1 MKMKTMNSAFNSN
14 TEIALRILLSL
25 YASEENLSVDEL
37 VILDFV
43 TIYAKDFGI
52 KTYNLHGDNKS
63 KESEFAARRQQVKE
77 AIRFLVTQDY
87 VDVEEAENGFLFSIN
102 ANGTALCDSM
112 ESTYAADYTAAAIKA
127 AEYAKTHGLETVLSD
142 INRKALDFHKEGK
155 K

>member
-1 MKMKTMNSAFNSN
+1 MKMTSNAFNSN

-25 YASEENLSVDEL
+25 YASEESLSVDEL

-52 KTYNLHGDNKS
+52 SSYNLHGENKS

-87 VDVEEAENGFLFSIN
+87 IDVEEAETGFLFSIN
-102 ANGTALCDSM
+102 QKGSTLCDVL
-112 ESTYAADYTAAAIKA
+112 ESNYAADYTAAASKA
-127 AEYAKTHGLETVLSD
+127 AEYIKHHDLENLLSS
-142 INRKALDFHKEGK
+142 INRKALNFHKEGK
-155 K
+155 